1 MPPSSFPTLNSTPSR
16 RSRGPLDVRMRDPFL
31 QRVVDEPS
39 RFNEVGLAVSSIASS
54 ARRAFFDPRDLSRSN
69 DVSKYRR

>member
-31 QRVVDEPS
+31 QRVADEQP
-39 RFNEVGLAVSSIASS
+39 RFNEVGLGVVV
-54 ARRAFFDPRDLSRSN
+54 FDPPDLSRSN
-69 DVSKYRR
+69 DLSKYRR